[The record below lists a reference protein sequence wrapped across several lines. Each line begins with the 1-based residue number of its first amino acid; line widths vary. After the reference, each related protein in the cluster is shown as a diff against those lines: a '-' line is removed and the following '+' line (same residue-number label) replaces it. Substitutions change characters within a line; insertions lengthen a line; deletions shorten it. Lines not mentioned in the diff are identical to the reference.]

1 MELKAFVD
9 RWFGREGGAERAN
22 YAMFL
27 SEFCQTLDL
36 PPPDPSGKGLGD
48 YEFEAPVKS
57 QAVLGT
63 KGTGRIDLYKKDC
76 FILEAKQ
83 SQIKPGE
90 AIPADAPEEALETI
104 TDLFGNIIG
113 HTAST
118 TKKAPRYDRL
128 MADARVQAE
137 RYALALPDNHK
148 TPPFLIVADI
158 GRSFELY
165 FDWAGNGRGYSFFP
179 DQQNYRIT
187 LDQLHDEK
195 IRGLLRAIW
204 INPASVDPRL
214 KAAEVT
220 RDIAKRLS
228 RVAEALEQE
237 QRGQNPGAPDFA
249 LALGIEETS
258 LFLMRILFCMFAE
271 DVELLP
277 KGSFTRF
284 LDEAR
289 TKSDRWWQSG
299 LNDLWQAMNQSQE
312 HNRFWNQG
320 DALVRHFNGNLF
332 KSAKVYDL
340 PQEFKGELLE
350 AAKRDWRSVE
360 PAIFGT
366 LLEQVLTKA
375 QRAQLG
381 AHYTPRPYVQRLVSA
396 TFGELLSEEWAEVEA
411 GVRGLIESSPLQGAR
426 IENGNGLP
434 PAIQQSSPG
443 DLIDHSHPSRLGEGK
458 SGSSNTELGIIG
470 RPLSPALSPEREREK
485 IALSLIQ
492 SFHTRLCNLRILDP
506 ACGTGNF
513 LYVSMEELLRL
524 EGKAIALAESLGS
537 PIAPAVHPNQFLGLE
552 LNPRAAVIAEL
563 VLWIGW
569 LRHRLANHPSAIGD
583 PVLPTLTNIN
593 GGTHGGFDAVLR
605 RTATGEPDTE
615 NPMAPAWP
623 EADFIVGNPPFI
635 GGKDIRAKLGGAYA
649 EALWKANPR
658 VPKSAD
664 FVMHWWDHAAWLL
677 TRPDSKLRRFGF
689 VTTNSITQ
697 TFSRRVIE
705 GYLYKNPSP
714 LQGRGG
720 SDEVAEGEGESF
732 QPAAFSASNDSPLSP
747 TLSPKGERGLSLILA
762 IPDHPWTKATPDAAA
777 VRIAMT
783 VAEAGAHDGTLLE
796 IVREEG
802 LETDDPNLVTSEVGG
817 AINADLTVGAD
828 VVSVKPLLANEG
840 ISSRGVALHGAG
852 FIVTPSE
859 AEALGLGKRAG
870 LEAHIRDYRHGR
882 DLLGRSRNLKV
893 IDLEGLSEK
902 DVRSKFPEVYQHV
915 LGTVKPERDKNREPY
930 RRDNWWVFGRKH
942 TDLRDFL
949 QAVPRYIGTVE
960 TAKHR
965 IFEFLHASILPD
977 NKVLAIGTD
986 DAFNLGVLSS
996 SIHVEWSILAGGWLG
1011 FGNDPVYVK
1020 TKVFDPFPFPD
1031 ATPEQRATIAELAE
1045 ELDATRKAALAEVPG
1060 LTMTEIYNLR
1070 EWLKSSPLQGRGGSS
1085 VAAEGEGAVNARA
1098 ALADRPPPPPH
1109 TPQGEREKE
1118 DRARAA
1124 RAGIIHRLHQQIDA
1138 AVADA
1143 YGWPADLAPAEIV
1156 TRLVALNAERAAEE
1170 AEGKIRWLRPDYQ
1183 IPRFGPKAIDN
1194 A

>member
-1 MELKAFVD
+1 MELKAFID

-22 YAMFL
+22 YALFL
-27 SEFCQTLDL
+27 TEFCQTLDL
-36 PPPDPSGKGLGD
+36 PPPDPSGKGLGN

-57 QAVLGT
+57 VAVLGT

-83 SQIKPGE
+83 SQVKPGE
-90 AIPADAPEEALETI
+90 AIPADAPEEALETV

-118 TKKAPRYDRL
+118 TRKAPRYDRL

-195 IRGLLRAIW
+195 IRDLLRAIW
-204 INPASVDPRL
+204 TNPASVDPRL

-220 RDIAKRLS
+220 RDIAKQLS
-228 RVAEALEQE
+228 LVAGHLEE
-237 QRGQNPGAPDFA
+237 RQRQSNPGKSDDAVAF
-249 LALGIEETS
+249 GIESTS

-277 KGSFTRF
+277 KGSFTAF

-289 TKSDRWWQSG
+289 EKSEIWWRRG
-299 LNDLWQAMNQSQE
+299 LSDLWHQMSAASLPE
-312 HNRFWNQG
+312 RFWSFG
-320 DALVRHFNGNLF
+320 DAEIRHFNGNLF
-332 KSAKVYDL
+332 STSQVYDL
-340 PQEFKGELLE
+340 DKSYKGTLFA
-350 AAKRDWRSVE
+350 AAKQDWRSVE

-366 LLEQVLTKA
+366 LLEQVLTISE
-375 QRAQLG
+375 RAKLG

-396 TFGELLSEEWAEVEA
+396 TFGDVLNEEWETAETD
-411 GVRGLIESSPLQGAR
+411 AR
-426 IENGNGLP
+426 KLADG
-434 PAIQQSSPG
+434 
-443 DLIDHSHPSRLGEGK
+443 GK
-458 SGSSNTELGIIG
+458 
-470 RPLSPALSPEREREK
+470 ADKAVK
-485 IALSLIQ
+485 IVTA
-492 SFHTRLCNLRILDP
+492 FHDKLCSLRILDP

-524 EGKAIALAESLGS
+524 EGKALALAESLGH

-569 LRHRLANHPSAIGD
+569 LRHRLANHPAAIGD

-605 RTATGEPDTE
+605 RTATGEPDTA
-615 NPMAPAWP
+615 NPMVPDWP

-635 GGKDIRAKLGGAYA
+635 GGKDIRAKLGGDYA

-664 FVMHWWDHAAWLL
+664 FVMQWWDHAAWLL
-677 TRPDSKLRRFGF
+677 TRPDATLRRFGF

-705 GYLYKNPSP
+705 GYLRKDVKDTPPVIASEAK
-714 LQGRGG
+714 QSRQ
-720 SDEVAEGEGESF
+720 S
-732 QPAAFSASNDSPLSP
+732 AASTGLPRFARND
-747 TLSPKGERGLSLILA
+747 ERGQDLGHLSLILA
-762 IPDHPWTKATPDAAA
+762 IPDHPWTKATSDAAA

-783 VAEAGAHDGTLLE
+783 VAQAGAHDGKLVE

-802 LETDDPNLVTSEVGG
+802 LETDDPKLVTSEAFGS
-817 AINADLTVGAD
+817 INADLTLGVD
-828 VVSVKPLLANEG
+828 VTQAEKLLANTG
-840 ISSRGVALHGAG
+840 ICHDGVKLHGQG
-852 FIVTPSE
+852 FSISRNE
-859 AEALGLGKRAG
+859 AEVLGLGRRENIESFIRSYRNGKDLTGRAV
-870 LEAHIRDYRHGR
+870 D
-882 DLLGRSRNLKV
+882 DVRNKMV
-893 IDLEGLSEK
+893 IDLFGLDEK
-902 DVRSKFPEVYQHV
+902 TVMRRFPEVAQH
-915 LGTVKPERDKNREPY
+915 LLSTVKATREAQVKKSATSDAKAYLATWWLMGKPRPE
-930 RRDNWWVFGRKH
+930 
-942 TDLRDFL
+942 LRTALVGLD
-949 QAVPRYIGTVE
+949 RYIATVD
-960 TAKHR
+960 TSKHR
-965 IFEFLHASILPD
+965 IFQFLESEVICD
-977 NKVLAIGTD
+977 DKVVIVAADGN
-986 DAFNLGVLSS
+986 FELGVLSS
-996 SIHVEWSILAGGWLG
+996 WVHVAWSLQLGGWMG
-1011 FGNDPVYVK
+1011 VGNDSVYVK
-1020 TKVFDPFPFPD
+1020 TRVFDPFPFPD

-1060 LTMTEIYNLR
+1060 LTMTEIYNLVA
-1070 EWLKSSPLQGRGGSS
+1070 WLKQSPSPSGVGQSRPPDETERPTGLGVGPVRRGHASRIS
-1085 VAAEGEGAVNARA
+1085 QADTPHPNPSPEGEG
-1098 ALADRPPPPPH
+1098 L
-1109 TPQGEREKE
+1109 KS
-1118 DRARAA
+1118 DRATFDRSRAA
-1124 RAGIIHRLHQQIDA
+1124 RAGIVHRLHDQIDA

-1143 YGWPADLAPAEIV
+1143 YGWPANLSPSEIV

-1170 AEGKIRWLRPDYQ
+1170 AVGHVRWLRPDYQ
-1183 IPRFGPKAIDN
+1183 IPRFGT
-1194 A
+1194 